1 MYVLSCVFWCCGC
14 VCCGCGCCVW
24 VCCGVVRGCVV
35 VLCMCVCYRDLMT
48 LAIERPGYED
58 DGDDDYDV

>member
-1 MYVLSCVFWCCGC
+1 MSCLACFGVVGVCVVGVGVVGGC
-14 VCCGCGCCVW
+14 VL
-24 VCCGVVRGCVV
+24 GVVCGCVV

-48 LAIERPGYED
+48 LAIQRPGYED

>member
-1 MYVLSCVFWCCGC
+1 MCVVGVGVVGGC
-14 VCCGCGCCVW
+14 VL
-24 VCCGVVRGCVV
+24 GVVCGCVV

-48 LAIERPGYED
+48 LAIQRPGYED